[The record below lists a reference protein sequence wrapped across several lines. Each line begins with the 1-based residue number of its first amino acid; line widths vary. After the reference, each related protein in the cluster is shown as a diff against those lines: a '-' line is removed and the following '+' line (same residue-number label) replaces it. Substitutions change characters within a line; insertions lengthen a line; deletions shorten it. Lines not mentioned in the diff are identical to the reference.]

1 MLKRVKE
8 MGIQRI
14 EGKVIAG
21 KIKEEVAENINT
33 IIKTYDITPTIATIM
48 VGENSES
55 SLYLRLRDK
64 ACEQVHIQSKH
75 VILPGNTSEKDLL
88 NKIRQLNT
96 DTSIHGI
103 LVQLPLP
110 SHISSQQVFSTLSP
124 NKDVEGFHPYN
135 LGRLV
140 DGREQIIPCTP
151 RAVLEIIQHARVEL
165 QGKHIVIVNHSMVV
179 GKPLA
184 LLCLNRN
191 ATVTICHVF
200 TKSLPSYTSKAD
212 ILITA
217 AGVPNLITA
226 EHVKDDFFVIDVGI
240 VKTDQG
246 IQGDI
251 DVGSIEKKSGTIT
264 PVPGGVGPVTV
275 ACSLK
280 NMVQTIYQ
288 CVKE

>member
-1 MLKRVKE
+1 MLKWVNG
-8 MGIQRI
+8 MGIHRI
-14 EGKVIAG
+14 DGKAIAG
-21 KIKEEVAENINT
+21 KIKEEVAEKINT

-48 VGENSES
+48 VGENTES
-55 SLYLRLRDK
+55 SLYLRLRNK

-75 VILPGNTSEKDLL
+75 VILPDNTSEQDLL
-88 NKIRQLNT
+88 KKIRQLNT

-110 SHISSQQVFSTLSP
+110 SQISSQQVFSTLSP

-200 TKSLPSYTSKAD
+200 T
-212 ILITA
+212 
-217 AGVPNLITA
+217 
-226 EHVKDDFFVIDVGI
+226 
-240 VKTDQG
+240 
-246 IQGDI
+246 
-251 DVGSIEKKSGTIT
+251 T
-264 PVPGGVGPVTV
+264 PVSEYSVPRV
-275 ACSLK
+275 CW
-280 NMVQTIYQ
+280 
-288 CVKE
+288 